1 MSSDLSAI
9 LGNQASS
16 ASLPPRPR
24 SGRHR
29 WFAVVVI
36 ILVVFF
42 AALTWRRWIPAIT
55 VSVVRVDA
63 VAADGAVV
71 TTGQVAF
78 QAAGWI
84 EADPYLVEAS
94 ALIDGIVA
102 EVLVFAG
109 QQVEQGAVLTRLID
123 DEQRLALAAAEA
135 AAQRSSAALR
145 QAEARMAEAEAEA
158 ARLPAR
164 LAAATAERDERRDR
178 AQRLSESGAAVALGT
193 QKQAELQAASAQHQ
207 LTDLDGSR
215 AVLDAGLAATRA
227 DVAERHAGVTA
238 AEVAVAQAKLA
249 LERTVIRAPR
259 SGIIQRLHVRPGAKL
274 MLAGDHPASATVAEL
289 YDPARLQIRVDVAL
303 PDVGRLA
310 VGQRARVTCEALGER
325 VLDGTVT
332 RLDGMA
338 DVARNTLQ
346 AKVALAVSDPLLR
359 PEMLCRVQFLS
370 GSGGGPSGAGPMR
383 LVRLLL
389 PVSVVGGASDG
400 EHQLWSVDQEN
411 RAQRVRVRLGGK
423 RGELVEVLDGLTA
436 GAWVIRDPPPGLAT
450 GERVNAKESP

>member
-1 MSSDLSAI
+1 MSSELSAI

-16 ASLPPRPR
+16 SNLPPQPPV
-24 SGRHR
+24 GRYR
-29 WFAVVVI
+29 WFALAV
-36 ILVVFF
+36 LVLVSLF
-42 AALTWRRWIPAIT
+42 AALTWRRWIPATT
-55 VSVVRVDA
+55 VSVVRVDT
-63 VAADGAVV
+63 VPADGLVA
-71 TTGQVAF
+71 TSGQVAF

-109 QQVEQGAVLTRLID
+109 QHVEQGAVLTRLID
-123 DEQRLALAAAEA
+123 DEQRLELAAAEA
-135 AAQRSSAALR
+135 AVQRSVAAR
-145 QAEARMAEAEAEA
+145 QQAEARMAEVEAER

-164 LAAATAERDERRDR
+164 LAAATAERDERGDR
-178 AQRLSESGAAVALGT
+178 AQRLNESGAAVALGT
-193 QKQAELQAASAQHQ
+193 QKQAELQAASAQHH

-227 DVAERHAGVTA
+227 DVAERRAGVTA
-238 AEVAVAQAKLA
+238 AEVTVAQAKLA

-274 MLAGDHPASATVAEL
+274 MLAGDHHNSATVAEL

-303 PDVGRLA
+303 ADVARLA
-310 VGQRARVTCEALGER
+310 VGQRARITCEALGQRE
-325 VLDGTVT
+325 LDGTVI

-346 AKVALAVSDPLLR
+346 AKVALAVSDPVLR

-370 GSGGGPSGAGPMR
+370 ASGGGPSGVGALR

-389 PVSVVGGASDG
+389 PVSLVGGVSDG
-400 EHQLWSVDQEN
+400 EHQLWTVDHEN

-423 RGELVEVLDGLTA
+423 RGELIEVLDGLTA
-436 GAWVIRDPPPGLAT
+436 GAWVIRDPPSGLVV
-450 GERVNAKESP
+450 GERVNAKELP